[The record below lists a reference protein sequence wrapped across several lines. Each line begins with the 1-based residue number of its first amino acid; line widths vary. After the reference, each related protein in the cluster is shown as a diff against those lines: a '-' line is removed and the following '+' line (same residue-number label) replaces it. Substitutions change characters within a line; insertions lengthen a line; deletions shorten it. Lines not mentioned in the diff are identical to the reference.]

1 MAILRQRATLVW
13 LGLMLATVVTTWGL
27 SKNAFSPLVAV
38 VGTFVIAAVKVRY
51 VVLDFMEL
59 RNAPRAARIAFEAW
73 PVVVTAMILAF
84 WFLSR

>member
-1 MAILRQRATLVW
+1 MRQRATLVW
-13 LGLMLATVVTTWGL
+13 LCLLLATVVTTWGL
-27 SKNAFSPLVAV
+27 SKDAFSPLVAV